1 MHKKRQKPKNLKAAL
16 SNLFSYCKKEA
27 GIILFALIMAAL
39 GAVLTIAGPNQISKI
54 TDYIYNG
61 LTGGIST
68 EAVQEDIQK
77 QIQSGQIN
85 IMDYLPEGTDPSSID
100 FQNLDLTDKNSELAQ
115 NIVNNI
121 RLSDEFRAAHQDDG
135 IDMNGIFK
143 VAVFLLFGLQRKIR
157 FSISDQCPVQFLT
170 ALYHGNGDTETFQAY
185 AKRY

>member
-121 RLSDEFRAAHQDDG
+121 RL
-135 IDMNGIFK
+135 
-143 VAVFLLFGLQRKIR
+143 
-157 FSISDQCPVQFLT
+157 
-170 ALYHGNGDTETFQAY
+170 
-185 AKRY
+185 

>member
-85 IMDYLPEGTDPSSID
+85 ICPDRSTSWTICRREP
-100 FQNLDLTDKNSELAQ
+100 
-115 NIVNNI
+115 I
-121 RLSDEFRAAHQDDG
+121 RQVLIFR
-135 IDMNGIFK
+135 
-143 VAVFLLFGLQRKIR
+143 
-157 FSISDQCPVQFLT
+157 IST
-170 ALYHGNGDTETFQAY
+170 
-185 AKRY
+185 

>member
-85 IMDYLPEGTDPSSID
+85 IMDYLPRRETAAQATPSRMTSRAVRI
-100 FQNLDLTDKNSELAQ
+100 FSSGAVRAKWVGAMPKASEQ
-115 NIVNNI
+115 
-121 RLSDEFRAAHQDDG
+121 
-135 IDMNGIFK
+135 
-143 VAVFLLFGLQRKIR
+143 
-157 FSISDQCPVQFLT
+157 P
-170 ALYHGNGDTETFQAY
+170 
-185 AKRY
+185 

>member
-27 GIILFALIMAAL
+27 GIILFALIMAAS

-61 LTGGIST
+61 LTGGISS
-68 EAVQEDIQK
+68 EAVQEDIQN
-77 QIQSGQIN
+77 QIRSGQIN
-85 IMDYLPEGTDPSSID
+85 IMDYLPEGTDPGSLD
-100 FQNLDLTDKNSELAQ
+100 LKNLDLTDKNSELAQ
-115 NIVNNI
+115 NIMNNI

-143 VAVFLLFGLQRKIR
+143 VAVFLLGLYLISALCS
-157 FSISDQCPVQFLT
+157 FSQHFIMATVTQKL
-170 ALYHGNGDTETFQAY
+170 FQAY
-185 AKRY
+185 AQRH

>member
-85 IMDYLPEGTDPSSID
+85 IMDYLPEGTDPSR
-100 FQNLDLTDKNSELAQ
+100 FSESRPDGQ
-115 NIVNNI
+115 K
-121 RLSDEFRAAHQDDG
+121 FRACTEHREQHP
-135 IDMNGIFK
+135 FK
-143 VAVFLLFGLQRKIR
+143 R
-157 FSISDQCPVQFLT
+157 
-170 ALYHGNGDTETFQAY
+170 
-185 AKRY
+185 

>member
-1 MHKKRQKPKNLKAAL
+1 MRNHAKKRQKPKNLKAAL

-121 RLSDEFRAAHQDDG
+121 RLSDEFRTAHQDDG

-143 VAVFLLFGLQRKIR
+143 VAVFLLGLYLISALCS
-157 FSISDQCPVQFLT
+157 FSQHFIMATVTQKLSKRMQ
-170 ALYHGNGDTETFQAY
+170 
-185 AKRY
+185 KRY

>member
-100 FQNLDLTDKNSELAQ
+100 FQNLDLTDKNSERIHLAPRRSASAY
-115 NIVNNI
+115 ILA
-121 RLSDEFRAAHQDDG
+121 LSFLA
-135 IDMNGIFK
+135 MLK
-143 VAVFLLFGLQRKIR
+143 VVKEPKLPPSEA
-157 FSISDQCPVQFLT
+157 
-170 ALYHGNGDTETFQAY
+170 
-185 AKRY
+185 

>member
-68 EAVQEDIQK
+68 EAVQEDIQ
-77 QIQSGQIN
+77 
-85 IMDYLPEGTDPSSID
+85 
-100 FQNLDLTDKNSELAQ
+100 
-115 NIVNNI
+115 I
-121 RLSDEFRAAHQDDG
+121 RQVLIFR
-135 IDMNGIFK
+135 
-143 VAVFLLFGLQRKIR
+143 
-157 FSISDQCPVQFLT
+157 IST
-170 ALYHGNGDTETFQAY
+170 
-185 AKRY
+185 

>member
-1 MHKKRQKPKNLKAAL
+1 MHKKDKTKESESRIEQSVLL
-16 SNLFSYCKKEA
+16 LQKEA

-85 IMDYLPEGTDPSSID
+85 IMDYLPEEP
-100 FQNLDLTDKNSELAQ
+100 
-115 NIVNNI
+115 I
-121 RLSDEFRAAHQDDG
+121 RQVLIFR
-135 IDMNGIFK
+135 
-143 VAVFLLFGLQRKIR
+143 
-157 FSISDQCPVQFLT
+157 IST
-170 ALYHGNGDTETFQAY
+170 
-185 AKRY
+185 

>member
-1 MHKKRQKPKNLKAAL
+1 
-16 SNLFSYCKKEA
+16 
-27 GIILFALIMAAL
+27 MAAL

-121 RLSDEFRAAHQDDG
+121 RLSDEFRTAHQDDG
-135 IDMNGIFK
+135 IDMNGS
-143 VAVFLLFGLQRKIR
+143 L
-157 FSISDQCPVQFLT
+157 SDQCPVQFLT

>member
-68 EAVQEDIQK
+68 EASTSWTICRRE
-77 QIQSGQIN
+77 
-85 IMDYLPEGTDPSSID
+85 P
-100 FQNLDLTDKNSELAQ
+100 
-115 NIVNNI
+115 I
-121 RLSDEFRAAHQDDG
+121 RQVLIFR
-135 IDMNGIFK
+135 
-143 VAVFLLFGLQRKIR
+143 
-157 FSISDQCPVQFLT
+157 IST
-170 ALYHGNGDTETFQAY
+170 
-185 AKRY
+185 